1 MRGIVADFCALAM
14 RLACG
19 SSGGG
24 LLECE
29 RHAIMKR
36 MATETIQYGR
46 VTWTNIERVTPQ
58 DMQDLRD
65 TYPHFHPLDI
75 EDLQSRIEAAHGWDL
90 MPETVLGVGVKGPAD
105 PPLTLDRLPRTAA
118 AALAGA
124 SLAIA
129 GLLMQLLTR
138 NRFVEPSTAGTV
150 ESAGLGLVL
159 IAIVNIAFIY
169 YLFASHRREI
179 LAGPGPRDWTE
190 LARKRNEPPSD

>member
-75 EDLQSRIEAAHGWDL
+75 EDLQSRIERPKMDEYDDYMFVVMHFPLWDPVQRVSRAAEVD
-90 MPETVLGVGVKGPAD
+90 MFVGSGYLITSHD
-105 PPLTLDRLPRTAA
+105 GTLK
-118 AALAGA
+118 ALRHLFEQCQVNEELRAQYMGRGA
-124 SLAIA
+124 S
-129 GLLMQLLTR
+129 R
-138 NRFVEPSTAGTV
+138 
-150 ESAGLGLVL
+150 
-159 IAIVNIAFIY
+159 
-169 YLFASHRREI
+169 LF
-179 LAGPGPRDWTE
+179 
-190 LARKRNEPPSD
+190 